1 MMRRGP
7 AFVVI
12 LLLAATAVAFATT
25 ERQKLEKTPFA
36 VLPIDGE
43 LSPVCRCPTDRTT
56 ISLRFRRT
64 HVLTVEILD
73 AHGRVVRSLADER
86 IVHKGIVDLRWD
98 GRNDV
103 GSILP
108 DGDYSPRFVVDDGRT
123 FDPPNPI
130 RIDTIPPRTKLVSY
144 APRVLKRHNKLHVR
158 YRVSET
164 AHPIMYVNGRQEV
177 LGNAKALLGEFEW
190 FARRNGRRLRRGR
203 YRLQLA
209 AVDLAGNVG
218 LKTAPF
224 VVRVR

>member
-1 MMRRGP
+1 MTRRGP
-7 AFVVI
+7 ALVVI

-36 VLPIDGE
+36 VLPIEGDI
-43 LSPVCRCPTDRTT
+43 SPVCRCPTAGTT

-64 HVLTVEILD
+64 HVLTVQILD
-73 AHGRVVRSLADER
+73 ADGRVVRSLVEER
-86 IVHKGIVDLRWD
+86 TVRKGIINVRWD
-98 GRNDV
+98 GRNAV
-103 GSILP
+103 GKVLP
-108 DGDYSPRFVVDDGRT
+108 DGEYSPRFVLDNGRT

-130 RIDTIPPRTKLVSY
+130 RIDTIPPRMRLVSY
-144 APRVLKRHNKLHVR
+144 SPRILKRHSKLRVR

-177 LGNAKALLGEFEW
+177 FGNAKALLGNFEW
-190 FARRNGRRLRRGR
+190 FVRRNGRRLRPGR

-218 LKTAPF
+218 PKTSPF